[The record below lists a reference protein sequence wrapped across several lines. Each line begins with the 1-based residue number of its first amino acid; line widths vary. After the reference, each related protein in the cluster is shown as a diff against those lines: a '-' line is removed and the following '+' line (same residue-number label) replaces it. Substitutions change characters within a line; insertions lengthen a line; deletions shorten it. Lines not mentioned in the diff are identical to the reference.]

1 MICNTRA
8 DRVKRISLTTL
19 NARNPSFD
27 PTVHAHTVVTNTINT
42 ICPRLRYREEY
53 QLLVAAEEEALAEQE
68 LEAGLIK
75 EAEKLLD
82 GSLEALFE

>member
-1 MICNTRA
+1 
-8 DRVKRISLTTL
+8 
-19 NARNPSFD
+19 
-27 PTVHAHTVVTNTINT
+27 VVTNTINT